1 MKRLSTGQ
9 HRAKYSILVETQPSR
24 FTNEGRDY
32 SEWAKKAD
40 AHMFE
45 QEQPLVDKDGPIM
58 YDRREVTA
66 ALVSGREI
74 PTVLGDN
81 RGQAIEELTDII
93 SPLWIHPD
101 ERDKYTMRELNRRLV
116 AYQAGVRLL
125 GLGYGV
131 WIGEEE

>member
-1 MKRLSTGQ
+1 MTSIGS
-9 HRAKYSILVETQPSR
+9 HRAKYGLLAETAPSR
-24 FTNEGRDY
+24 FVNQGQDY
-32 SEWAKKAD
+32 RAWAERAD
-40 AHMFE
+40 AHMFTPE
-45 QEQPLVDKDGPIM
+45 PPLLWKDGPIM

-101 ERDKYTMRELNRRLV
+101 ERGAYTMLELNRQLT
-116 AYQAGVRLL
+116 AYREGVRLL

-131 WIGEEE
+131 WIGEGE